1 MTSGAE
7 AGASGTVYL
16 KHTGSEFSTLQVD
29 NNGQQSLDDEIPNV
43 GRLLDLSGGGRHQSK
58 TYTAPN
64 GMTVTSSC
72 ALYHQNH
79 CTWHCSGS
87 CPDYALAHLF
97 DQSFSTSNCLG
108 FFKSN
113 CHYTRLT
120 VDLKSSLFINHI
132 RVYPYCGSSS
142 AKFRVS
148 RLRFFTGLEIKNT
161 DSLYSL
167 EDIYFNASCENFLLD

>member
-16 KHTGSEFSTLQVD
+16 KHTGSKFSTLQVD
-29 NNGQQSLDDEIPNV
+29 NNGQQSLDDEIPNA
-43 GRLLDLSGGGRHQSK
+43 GRLLDLSGGSRDQST

-72 ALYHQNH
+72 GLNQNY
-79 CTWHCSGS
+79 CTWHCSGI
-87 CPDYALAHLF
+87 CADYALAHLF
-97 DQSFSTSNCLG
+97 DQSFSKSSCLG
-108 FFKSN
+108 FFLSN
-113 CHYTRLT
+113 CHYTQLT

-132 RVYPYCGSSS
+132 RVYPYCGSTS

-148 RLRFFTGLEIKNT
+148 IVSFFTSLEIKNAH
-161 DSLYSL
+161 SLYRL
-167 EDIYFNASCENFLLD
+167 ENIYFNASCENFVLT